1 MPDPVASVAAS
12 PVASSSR
19 TRDMVTASLLASLM
33 AATSWVSGVLQP
45 VPFSLQSLFV
55 VLAALL
61 LPPAWAAAAMG
72 AYVLLGVIGLPV
84 FAQGGSGVGI
94 LAGPTGGYLIGFILA
109 AAIGSGIRRLI
120 SRSGRES
127 LLGDSAAAVMA
138 SLAVYAVGV
147 PWLAASAHLPVGAAV
162 VGGMLPFMA
171 GDAAKAF
178 AAVGLAT
185 AIRRARRH

>member
-12 PVASSSR
+12 SAVSSSR

-127 LLGDSAAAVMA
+127 LLGDSAAATVA

-162 VGGMLPFMA
+162 AGGMLPFMV